1 MLDTPV
7 LCILHSSQVSIFSG
21 EVQPDP
27 IVPRGKTAGSFAG
40 QKESRKTQKS
50 INRYAQLGHRN
61 LFLGLIQL
69 AWDLKILNFD
79 GRSGGGGGI

>member
-61 LFLGLIQL
+61 LFLGLISVAQ
-69 AWDLKILNFD
+69 D
-79 GRSGGGGGI
+79 GKFRIRMEEAGGGAI